1 MEWEEFYE
9 AFSSGEEILD
19 KFVFLES
26 YSSSDEVLEV
36 AEALEDKDHR
46 IAFLMSAH
54 RWGTVFEPEDF
65 VELYYYLDD
74 EKLRDYILINSD
86 MEYTKDEL
94 ELIEGYVS
102 DEALEFVAEKNGFT
116 YFDESPFAKYVDDFN
131 ENIEIKQKT
140 HTVQEEKPR
149 SGGFLKGLLGG
160 AAAVG
165 GIFLGAIFQSAS
177 EKNKPRVCNGDCA
190 NCPPHYGYR
199 YGRWYYGH
207 DHNHGCEFGGN
218 RGSGRMD

>member
-9 AFSSGEEILD
+9 AFTSGEDILD

-36 AEALEDKDHR
+36 AGALEDKNHR
-46 IAFLMSAH
+46 IALLMSAH
-54 RWGTVFEPEDF
+54 RWGTVFELEDF
-65 VELYYYLDD
+65 VDLYYYLDD
-74 EKLRDYILINSD
+74 EKLRDYILINSE
-86 MEYTKDEL
+86 MEYSKDEL

-102 DEALEFVAEKNGFT
+102 DEAIEFVAQKNGFT
-116 YFDESPFAKYVDDFN
+116 YFDESPFAKYVDEINGD
-131 ENIEIKQKT
+131 IEIKQKT
-140 HTVQEEKPR
+140 HVVQEVKSQ
-149 SGGFLKGLLGG
+149 SGGLLKGLLGG
-160 AAAVG
+160 AALLAGVFVG
-165 GIFLGAIFQSAS
+165 SIFHGAS
-177 EKNKPRVCNGDCA
+177 ENNKPRVCNGDCA

-207 DHNHGCEFGGN
+207 DHTGGCEFGGN

>member
-9 AFSSGEEILD
+9 AFSCGEDILD
-19 KFVFLES
+19 QFVFLES

-54 RWGTVFEPEDF
+54 RWGTVFEPEDY
-65 VELYYYLDD
+65 VELFYYLDD

-131 ENIEIKQKT
+131 ENIEIKQKHIQYKRRNLDLEAFERFT
-140 HTVQEEKPR
+140 WWCCSSRRNIPW
-149 SGGFLKGLLGG
+149 
-160 AAAVG
+160 
-165 GIFLGAIFQSAS
+165 
-177 EKNKPRVCNGDCA
+177 CNLPKCKRKEYTTG
-190 NCPPHYGYR
+190 
-199 YGRWYYGH
+199 
-207 DHNHGCEFGGN
+207 
-218 RGSGRMD
+218 M